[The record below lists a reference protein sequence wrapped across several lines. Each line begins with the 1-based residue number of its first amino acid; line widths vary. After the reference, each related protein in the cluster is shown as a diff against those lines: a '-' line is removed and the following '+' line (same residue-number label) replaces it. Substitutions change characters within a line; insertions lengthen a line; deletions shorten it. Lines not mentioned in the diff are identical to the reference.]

1 MPLKLT
7 HAFSLEI
14 LALQSDIT
22 LNIQRKKVKLVIHCG
37 SAPLFYTVVGYI
49 FWNIK
54 SCLRRKFGEQRHSY
68 MCDVISMIH
77 FYQSPKSRPMFK
89 ALVPGGNMCVCASMG
104 VVGYGTISLMWH
116 GGFILCKYLL
126 LERRFRWISD
136 KIAGMLFCKKREK
149 TCFRQI
155 SPNSSHEINLGRV
168 HEILTSNCMTH
179 TIVANCIEKSH
190 KIYFHIWLTRKLL
203 KWVWCSFGRRK
214 HGRHTWKV
222 LDAWWWSR
230 KTLAALG
237 DCRKMWRS

>member
-1 MPLKLT
+1 MCSWVYPPQFPRDKNHKAVGNPFFIVMFWVMMPLKLT

-14 LALQSDIT
+14 LALQGDIT

-37 SAPLFYTVVGYI
+37 SAPLFYTIVGYI

-104 VVGYGTISLMWH
+104 VGYGTISLMWH

-149 TCFRQI
+149 HV
-155 SPNSSHEINLGRV
+155 SDHA
-168 HEILTSNCMTH
+168 ILPM
-179 TIVANCIEKSH
+179 
-190 KIYFHIWLTRKLL
+190 KLI
-203 KWVWCSFGRRK
+203 
-214 HGRHTWKV
+214 
-222 LDAWWWSR
+222 
-230 KTLAALG
+230 
-237 DCRKMWRS
+237 